1 MARLV
6 EVTAD
11 NMEEIFDQMVDA
23 QADQLKQEQDEAD
36 SKKSAESVLIKFR
49 SYIKSLRFDLKC
61 RQKAKEKGYDYKIF
75 KRGIVK
81 TMLQKIADIF
91 GLTISVVGDVL
102 TYAVEFLSNIICRI
116 VNFTVSICHKLV
128 TLLTFNCGSVVA

>member
-11 NMEEIFDQMVDA
+11 NMEEIFDKMVDA
-23 QADQLKQEQDEAD
+23 QADELKKEQDTAD
-36 SKKSAESVLIKFR
+36 NKRSAVDVLTKFR
-49 SYIKSLRFDLKC
+49 SYINSLRFDLKC

-81 TMLQKIADIF
+81 TVLQKIADIF
-91 GLTISVVGDVL
+91 GLTICVTGDIL
-102 TYAVEFLSNIICRI
+102 IYAVEFLSNIICRI
-116 VNFTVSICHKLV
+116 VNFTVSICHKIV
-128 TLLTFNCGSVVA
+128 TLLTFNCGSVIS

>member
-116 VNFTVSICHKLV
+116 VNFTVSICHKIV